1 MCLFCLDLEMFVVN
15 LKYLPL
21 WLTGIIEVSLN
32 RPGARNAIGTE
43 LLRGLKHTFETISED
58 SSANVVMISSS
69 VPKVF
74 CAGADLKVRYQL
86 LFLCI
91 ITILITEISRVYFF
105 ILNAMQ
111 SEYNQLP
118 FLEKNYKSEEKSLVM
133 KLYWKLKL

>member
-1 MCLFCLDLEMFVVN
+1 MFVVN

-21 WLTGIIEVSLN
+21 WLTGIIEVNLN

-105 ILNAMQ
+105 ILNVMQ
-111 SEYNQLP
+111 SEHNQFP
-118 FLEKNYKSEEKSLVM
+118 FFIKTINQRKKVWSWICTGNWSYSD
-133 KLYWKLKL
+133 